1 MAIVAT
7 NATVNPSNGI
17 GPTTYIC
24 TVATATVSVADAC
37 AEIQAEGGT
46 IAGVSGLTDGSYV
59 LVQGGEAPSVSGVTV
74 QATI

>member
-24 TVATATVSVADAC
+24 TVATATISVEDAC
-37 AEIQAEGGT
+37 AALQATGT
-46 IAGVSGLTDGSYV
+46 VAGVSGLTDGSYV
-59 LVQGGEAPSVSGVTV
+59 LVQGGEEPAIAGVTV
-74 QATI
+74 VATI